1 MTLQALAIFLVS
13 WIVPDKPLDPTEAVP
28 LWEKHPAEQRSL
40 REQRAREAALWSQ
53 FPRSW

>member
-13 WIVPDKPLDPTEAVP
+13 WIVPDKPLDPNDAVP
-28 LWEKHPAEQRSL
+28 LWEKHPAEQRYL
-40 REQRAREAALWSQ
+40 RDQLAKDAARWSQ